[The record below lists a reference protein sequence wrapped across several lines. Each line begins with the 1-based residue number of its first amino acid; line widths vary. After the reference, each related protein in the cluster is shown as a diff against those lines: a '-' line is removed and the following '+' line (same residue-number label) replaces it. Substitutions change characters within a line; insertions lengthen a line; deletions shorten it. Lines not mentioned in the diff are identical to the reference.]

1 MWKTKLTRPTT
12 DDERNEG
19 STCGFIPSQIWKKSI
34 EDDRI
39 AVMKTNCAF
48 PSSADGL
55 EINLLKSF
63 AACQSVC
70 IEDHRC
76 SAFSYNV
83 IDGKCVLPHRANRDE
98 KILGPLNLNY
108 LFLLRSPIYSS
119 SANANCAVV
128 VTRVWQADGDA
139 NCEFNKGIDIEEPK
153 KLNSSV
159 ECEDQCTADNPLCTH
174 FTHYENNARRVT

>member
-1 MWKTKLTRPTT
+1 MTKGMKVRHA
-12 DDERNEG
+12 DSFRVK
-19 STCGFIPSQIWKKSI
+19 FWKKSI

-48 PSSADGL
+48 PSSADGI

-63 AACQSVC
+63 SACQSVC

-83 IDGKCVLPHRANRDE
+83 IDGKCVLPHRANRVE

-139 NCEFNKGIDIEEPK
+139 NCEFNKGIDICSFRVGYYKER
-153 KLNSSV
+153 LNSDGLPFYRCISRHLQKLQ
-159 ECEDQCTADNPLCTH
+159 DTAKIDT
-174 FTHYENNARRVT
+174 